1 MANISAG
8 KQGAARKPGEDD
20 SEERAHVNLRKV
32 MAGGMLAAAIAGA
45 GLSLGAGTAN
55 AAPDVVNRT
64 FNDAKRMIQQAGG
77 TAVIAT
83 RTGAALEDGKCL
95 VMNAWDAGYQ
105 RIVRGGMRA
114 NNEVLL
120 ALNCNGGVA
129 GPGSAGNSVASPEG
143 QVAIAKAEAAAA
155 ERKRQRLEAAQAEK
169 DRQER
174 LAAATA
180 TG

>member
-1 MANISAG
+1 MDM
-8 KQGAARKPGEDD
+8 RKM
-20 SEERAHVNLRKV
+20 V
-32 MAGGMLAAAIAGA
+32 AGGMMAAAVAGA
-45 GLSLGAGTAN
+45 GMCLGAGTAN

-64 FNDAKRMIQQAGG
+64 YNDAKRMIQQAGG

-120 ALNCNGGVA
+120 ALNCNGGLA
-129 GPGSAGNSVASPEG
+129 GPGSSGNSVASPEG

-155 ERKRQRLEAAQAEK
+155 ERKRQRLAAQEAEQK
-169 DRQER
+169 RQER
-174 LAAATA
+174 LAAAA
-180 TG
+180 PTG